1 MLMLYRSLAGITLG
15 SPVRRALDAA
25 HVPHLLAGLA
35 PHVARA
41 QVGGALEELVGRA
54 VLGLANSR
62 LDVGDG
68 GAAR

>member
-1 MLMLYRSLAGITLG
+1 MLYRSLVDIRGS
-15 SPVRRALDAA
+15 SPVSGALGAA

-35 PHVARA
+35 PHIARTEA
-41 QVGGALEELVGRA
+41 VGGLEELVRGA
-54 VLGLANSR
+54 VLRLANSR